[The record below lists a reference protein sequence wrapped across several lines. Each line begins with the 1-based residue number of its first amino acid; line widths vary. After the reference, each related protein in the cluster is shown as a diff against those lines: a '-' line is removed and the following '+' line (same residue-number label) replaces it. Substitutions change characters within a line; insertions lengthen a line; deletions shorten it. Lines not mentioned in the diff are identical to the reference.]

1 MEIKASQVKELRE
14 MSGVAMMECKRAL
27 VDCEGDIEKA
37 LDLLRSNSALKAEK
51 KATRVAAEGILKTFS
66 GNTHATL
73 IEINSETDFAAKDAN
88 FVTFT
93 EEVGSY
99 ISNNK
104 VDNISEIQ
112 ESEIEEKRKALV
124 QTIGE
129 NIQLR
134 RLETLE
140 FSSDMNS
147 GVYLHSDSKLA
158 AVVVLSGG
166 DESLAKDIA
175 MHVAAFNPLCLSQAD
190 IDPEVLEREKAIY
203 MVQAEESGKPKEI
216 MEKMIEGK
224 LKRFLSEV
232 SLLSQAFV
240 KDSEVSIE
248 KLLADNNATIESY
261 SRLKVGEGIEVETK
275 NFADEVAEQ
284 LK

>member
-1 MEIKASQVKELRE
+1 MEIKASQVKELRD
-14 MSGVAMMECKRAL
+14 MTGVAMMECKKAL
-27 VDCEGDIEKA
+27 VECEGNIEKA

-51 KATRVAAEGILKTFS
+51 KAARVAADGVLKIFV
-66 GNTHATL
+66 GNDYATL

-88 FVTFT
+88 FVDFT
-93 EEVGSY
+93 NEVHDFIAKNK
-99 ISNNK
+99 IS
-104 VDNISEIQ
+104 DISQ
-112 ESEIEEKRKALV
+112 LFESEIEEKRKLLV

-134 RLETLE
+134 RLITKD
-140 FSSDMNS
+140 FSSDMNAGS
-147 GVYLHSDSKLA
+147 YIHSDSKLG
-158 AVVVLSGG
+158 AVVVISGG

-175 MHVAAFNPLCLSQAD
+175 MHVAAFNPLCLSESD
-190 IDPEVLEREKAIY
+190 LDPEILEREKAIY

-232 SLLSQAFV
+232 SLLSQDFV
-240 KDSEVSIE
+240 KDSEISIQE
-248 KLLADNNATIESY
+248 LLDSKNAKIESY
-261 SRLKVGEGIEVETK
+261 SRLKVGEGIEVESK
-275 NFADEVAEQ
+275 SFADEVAEQ

>member
-104 VDNISEIQ
+104 VDSISEIQ
-112 ESEIEEKRKALV
+112 ESEIEEKRKALI

>member
-66 GNTHATL
+66 GNTHASL

-104 VDNISEIQ
+104 VNNISEIQ
-112 ESEIEEKRKALV
+112 ESEIEEKRKALI

-140 FSSDMNS
+140 FTSDMNS

>member
-1 MEIKASQVKELRE
+1 MEIKASQVKELRD
-14 MSGVAMMECKRAL
+14 MTGVAMMECKKAL
-27 VDCEGDIEKA
+27 VECEGNIEKA

-51 KATRVAAEGILKTFS
+51 KAARVAADGVLKIFV
-66 GNTHATL
+66 GNDYATL

-88 FVTFT
+88 FVDFT
-93 EEVGSY
+93 NEVHDFIAKNK
-99 ISNNK
+99 IS
-104 VDNISEIQ
+104 DISQ
-112 ESEIEEKRKALV
+112 LFESEIEEIRKSLV

-134 RLETLE
+134 RLITKD
-140 FSSDMNS
+140 FSSDMNAGS
-147 GVYLHSDSKLA
+147 YIHSDSKLG
-158 AVVVLSGG
+158 AVVVISGG

-175 MHVAAFNPLCLSQAD
+175 MHVAAFNPLCLSESD
-190 IDPEVLEREKAIY
+190 LDPEILEREKAIY

-232 SLLSQAFV
+232 SLLSQDFV
-240 KDSEVSIE
+240 KDSEISIQE
-248 KLLADNNATIESY
+248 LLDSKNAKIESY
-261 SRLKVGEGIEVETK
+261 SRLKVGEGIEVESK
-275 NFADEVAEQ
+275 SFADEVAEQ

>member
-1 MEIKASQVKELRE
+1 MEIKASQVKELRG
-14 MSGVAMMECKRAL
+14 MTGVAMMECKKAL
-27 VDCEGDIEKA
+27 VECEGNIDKA

-51 KATRVAAEGILKTFS
+51 KAARVAADGVLKIFV
-66 GNTHATL
+66 GNDYATL

-88 FVTFT
+88 FVDFT
-93 EEVGSY
+93 NEVHDFIAKNK
-99 ISNNK
+99 IS
-104 VDNISEIQ
+104 DISQ
-112 ESEIEEKRKALV
+112 LFESEIEEKRKSLV

-134 RLETLE
+134 RLITKD
-140 FSSDMNS
+140 FSSDMNAGS
-147 GVYLHSDSKLA
+147 YIHSDSKLG
-158 AVVVLSGG
+158 AVVVISGG

-175 MHVAAFNPLCLSQAD
+175 MHVAAFNPLCLSESD
-190 IDPEVLEREKAIY
+190 LDPEILEREKAIY

-232 SLLSQAFV
+232 SLLSQDFV
-240 KDSEVSIE
+240 KDSEISIQE
-248 KLLADNNATIESY
+248 LLDSKNAKIESY
-261 SRLKVGEGIEVETK
+261 SRLKVGEGIEVESK
-275 NFADEVAEQ
+275 SFADEVAEQ

>member
-1 MEIKASQVKELRE
+1 MEIKASQVKELRD
-14 MSGVAMMECKRAL
+14 MTGVAMMECKKAL
-27 VDCEGDIEKA
+27 VECEGNIEKA

-51 KATRVAAEGILKTFS
+51 KAARVAADGVLKIFV
-66 GNTHATL
+66 GNDYATL

-88 FVTFT
+88 FVDFT
-93 EEVGSY
+93 NEVHDFIAKNK
-99 ISNNK
+99 IS
-104 VDNISEIQ
+104 DISQ
-112 ESEIEEKRKALV
+112 LFESEIEEKRKSSV

-134 RLETLE
+134 RLITKD
-140 FSSDMNS
+140 FSSDMNAGS
-147 GVYLHSDSKLA
+147 YIHSDSKLG
-158 AVVVLSGG
+158 AVVVISGG

-175 MHVAAFNPLCLSQAD
+175 MHVAAFNPLCLSESD
-190 IDPEVLEREKAIY
+190 LDPEILEREKAIY

-232 SLLSQAFV
+232 SLLSQDFV
-240 KDSEVSIE
+240 KDSEISIQE
-248 KLLADNNATIESY
+248 LLDSKNAKIESY
-261 SRLKVGEGIEVETK
+261 SRLKVGEGIEVESK
-275 NFADEVAEQ
+275 SFADEVAEQ

>member
-1 MEIKASQVKELRE
+1 MESKASQVKELRD
-14 MSGVAMMECKRAL
+14 MTGVAMMECKKAL
-27 VDCEGDIEKA
+27 VECEGNIEKA

-51 KATRVAAEGILKTFS
+51 KAARVAADGVLKIFV
-66 GNTHATL
+66 GNDYATL

-88 FVTFT
+88 FVDFT
-93 EEVGSY
+93 NEVHDFIAKNK
-99 ISNNK
+99 IS
-104 VDNISEIQ
+104 DISQ
-112 ESEIEEKRKALV
+112 LFESEIEEKRKSLV

-134 RLETLE
+134 RLITKD
-140 FSSDMNS
+140 FSSDMNAGS
-147 GVYLHSDSKLA
+147 YIHSDSKLG
-158 AVVVLSGG
+158 AVVVIYGG

-175 MHVAAFNPLCLSQAD
+175 MHVAAFNPLCLSESD
-190 IDPEVLEREKAIY
+190 LDPEIIEREKAIY

-232 SLLSQAFV
+232 SLLSQDFV
-240 KDSEVSIE
+240 KDSEISIQE
-248 KLLADNNATIESY
+248 LLDSKNAKIESY
-261 SRLKVGEGIEVETK
+261 SRLKVGEGIEVESK
-275 NFADEVAEQ
+275 SFADEVAEQ

>member
-1 MEIKASQVKELRE
+1 MEIKASQVKELRD
-14 MSGVAMMECKRAL
+14 MTGVAMMECKKAL
-27 VDCEGDIEKA
+27 VECEGNIEKA

-51 KATRVAAEGILKTFS
+51 KAARVAADGVLKIFV
-66 GNTHATL
+66 GNDYATL

-88 FVTFT
+88 FVDFT
-93 EEVGSY
+93 NEVHDFVAKNK
-99 ISNNK
+99 IS
-104 VDNISEIQ
+104 DISQ
-112 ESEIEEKRKALV
+112 LFESEIEEKRKSLV

-134 RLETLE
+134 RLITKD
-140 FSSDMNS
+140 FSSDMNAGS
-147 GVYLHSDSKLA
+147 YIHSDSKLG
-158 AVVVLSGG
+158 AVVVISGG

-175 MHVAAFNPLCLSQAD
+175 MHVAAFNPLCLSESD
-190 IDPEVLEREKAIY
+190 LDPEILEREKAIY

-232 SLLSQAFV
+232 SLLSQDFV
-240 KDSEVSIE
+240 KDSEISIQE
-248 KLLADNNATIESY
+248 LLDSKNAKIESY
-261 SRLKVGEGIEVETK
+261 SRLKVGEGIEVESK
-275 NFADEVAEQ
+275 SFADEVAEQ